1 MMRTI
6 SARLAAVTFL
16 ITLVALGGVT
26 LLWNNALREERRA
39 ELSERLVD
47 QARLLA
53 SLLPAPDA
61 QGARTRIDTLVRSF
75 HDQVGSRFTVI
86 AADGTVLA
94 ESELPPRDV
103 ADMENH
109 SRRPEIVEAMAEG
122 MGQTSRRSPT
132 LGIPMAYVAVRWGPA
147 EAPYGTTRAA
157 LPMTRVLREQQR
169 GRTRLLLVVAAAL
182 GLATALGSL
191 GAWRISRPLT
201 IMSHASRRIADGD
214 LDRRLEPVGSRE
226 ARELAQSVNHLADS
240 LQAEIAKLEDER
252 RRLDTLLERMPDGI
266 LTLDATGR
274 ITRANQAA
282 QSMLGM
288 SGPGLGRTPVEA
300 VRSSELQAAVDRTLA
315 AAAPETLEFTL
326 TDPSRRILSV
336 SLVPLA
342 SGLVMVVHDM
352 TRLRRL
358 EEARRDLVA
367 NIGHELR
374 TPLTAI
380 LGYLETLEQ
389 GNLDAASTRRF
400 LGITSR
406 NARRLER
413 LVQDLSRLARLESP
427 GAATERKAVPV
438 SLAELVEGAVETVLP
453 RAREKAVSIETDL
466 EPGLPRI
473 PGDASALETVV
484 LNLLDNALRASPES
498 GVIRVEGRRFGD
510 DAVQVSVRDHGPGVP
525 QAFRE
530 RIFERFYRMD
540 AGRAA
545 DEGGSGLGLAIVKHA
560 VQLHGGRVWVED
572 PPGGGARFVFILP
585 GVETVSPS

>member
-1 MMRTI
+1 MI
-6 SARLAAVTFL
+6 QSIFARLATVTFV

-26 LLWNNALREERRA
+26 LLWNNALRNERRA
-39 ELSERLVD
+39 ELDERLVD

-53 SLLPAPDA
+53 SLLPPPAPGTA
-61 QGARTRIDTLVRSF
+61 EVRIDGLVRDF
-75 HDQVGSRFTVI
+75 HAQVGSRFTVI

-94 ESELPPRDV
+94 ESNLPPDEV
-103 ADMENH
+103 AGMENH
-109 SRRPEIVEAMAEG
+109 RERPEIVEAMARG
-122 MGQTSRRSPT
+122 LGRASRRSPT
-132 LGIPMAYVAVRWGPA
+132 LGIPMAYVAIRWGP
-147 EAPYGTTRAA
+147 EASPYGTARAS
-157 LPMTRVLREQQR
+157 LPMTRVLEEQRR

-182 GLATALGSL
+182 ALATTLGGV
-191 GAWRISRPLT
+191 GAWRISRPLAT
-201 IMSHASRRIADGD
+201 MSHASRRIASGE
-214 LDRRLEPVGSRE
+214 LDRRLDPAGSRE
-226 ARELAQSVNHLADS
+226 ARELAQAVNHLADS

-266 LTLDATGR
+266 LALDREGR

-282 QSMLGM
+282 QEILGM
-288 SGPGLGRTPVEA
+288 SGPGLRRTPVEA
-300 VRSSELQAAVDRTLA
+300 VRSGELQAAVDRTLA
-315 AAAPETLEFTL
+315 SSTPETVEFTL
-326 TDPSRRILSV
+326 TDPGRRILSV

-342 SGLVMVVHDM
+342 TGLVVVIHDM

-389 GNLDAASTRRF
+389 GGLDPESTRRF

-427 GAATERKAVPV
+427 GAGSDRHPSPV
-438 SLAELVEGAVETVLP
+438 SLAGIVEGAVETVLP
-453 RAREKAVSIETDL
+453 RAREKEVSIEVDL
-466 EPGLPRI
+466 EPGLPRVL
-473 PGDASALETVV
+473 GDPSALETVI
-484 LNLLDNALRASPES
+484 LNLLDNALRASPAA
-498 GVIRVEGRRFGD
+498 GAIRIEGRNAAGGL
-510 DAVQVSVRDHGPGVP
+510 QVSIRDHGPGVP

-560 VQLHGGRVWVED
+560 IQLHGGRVWVED
-572 PPGGGARFVFILP
+572 PPGGGARFVFTLP
-585 GVETVSPS
+585 GSDPVST